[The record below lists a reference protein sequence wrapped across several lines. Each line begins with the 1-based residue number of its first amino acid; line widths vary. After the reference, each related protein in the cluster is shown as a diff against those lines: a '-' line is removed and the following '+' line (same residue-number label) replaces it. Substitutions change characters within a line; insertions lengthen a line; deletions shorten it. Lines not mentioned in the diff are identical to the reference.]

1 MQTNTLIAE
10 TRVAVRPVRT
20 RRDHKRFIDFPYL
33 FYKENPYWVPPLRRD
48 IEHTLHPKKSP
59 FFEHG
64 KMQLFLAEDE
74 AGRVV
79 GRIAGIVNGM
89 HLKKYDDGNGFFGFF
104 ECEDDYDTAAAL
116 LDAACAW
123 LREEGM
129 TGVRGPAN
137 PSLNDTSGLLV
148 SGFDRPPSLLMAY
161 NPPSYEGFLLRYG
174 FTRAMT
180 MWAYYVNKKYVK
192 TDKLRRGVEIV
203 YHRNPGLKLRNFD
216 MSRFDEEARTVLDI
230 YNEAWSDN
238 WGHVPMTDAEF
249 ARMAADLKQIVDPNM
264 VFILEKDGEPV
275 AFSVTLPN
283 LNLAL
288 RHVRDGR
295 LLPGG
300 LPKLLA
306 YAKFGGIYEVRMPL
320 MGVRKAYHGR
330 AFDSILVLAT
340 IENGWE
346 QGYDG
351 CEMSWVLDSNHVLKN
366 AITALGG
373 VVDKEYALYEKHF

>member
-1 MQTNTLIAE
+1 M
-10 TRVAVRPVRT
+10 
-20 RRDHKRFIDFPYL
+20 
-33 FYKENPYWVPPLRRD
+33 
-48 IEHTLHPKKSP
+48 
-59 FFEHG
+59 
-64 KMQLFLAEDE
+64 
-74 AGRVV
+74 
-79 GRIAGIVNGM
+79 
-89 HLKKYDDGNGFFGFF
+89 
-104 ECEDDYDTAAAL
+104 
-116 LDAACAW
+116 
-123 LREEGM
+123 
-129 TGVRGPAN
+129 
-137 PSLNDTSGLLV
+137 
-148 SGFDRPPSLLMAY
+148 
-161 NPPSYEGFLLRYG
+161 
-174 FTRAMT
+174 
-180 MWAYYVNKKYVK
+180 
-192 TDKLRRGVEIV
+192 RRGVEIV